1 MKKKA
6 IVNVRIIDPK
16 NNIDQLGGILINE
29 LGQIEKSG
37 PEVTKENVGD
47 IQIFNCQNKIAI
59 PGLIDSRVFVGEPGF
74 EYKENYRTLSEA
86 ALSGGVTSV
95 VTMPNT
101 NPVIDNVSTLD
112 FIKRRARDK
121 SIIKIYPLAALT
133 KNIRG
138 EEMCEFGLLNLR
150 GAYGFT
156 DGLRCVQN
164 NRVMDH
170 IFNYAKNKD
179 SLILQFIQDNELSK
193 NGVINEG
200 LVSTRLGLKG
210 IPSVAEQII
219 LDRDLRLLSEY
230 KSKYHASLI
239 STKKSLSI
247 VDHWKK
253 RGLNF
258 TTSVSINNLSLNEND
273 IGEFRTF
280 LKLSPP
286 LRSEEDRL
294 ALIEGLNNSLID
306 IIVSDHKP
314 EDEES
319 KRLTFQQAASGASG
333 IETLL
338 SLALELYH
346 NKSCSLITIIKS
358 MTSNPAKLFG
368 INAGT
373 LEKNYPADIAILD
386 IDKPWVVKKDSIKSK
401 SKNTAIEN
409 KKLQGK
415 VEKTF
420 LNGNLVFDKK

>member
-37 PEVTKENVGD
+37 PEITKENVGD

-101 NPVIDNVSTLD
+101 DPVIDNVSTLD

-133 KNIRG
+133 KNIMG

-346 NKSCSLITIIKS
+346 NKSCSLITIIRS

-386 IDKPWVVKKDSIKSK
+386 IDKFWVVKKDSIKSK

>member
-6 IVNVRIIDPK
+6 ITNVRIIDPK
-16 NNIDQLGGILINE
+16 NKVDQIGGILINE
-29 LGQIEKSG
+29 LGQIEKVG
-37 PEVTKENVGD
+37 TEITKENIGD
-47 IQIFNCQNKIAI
+47 IQIFNCQNKVAI
-59 PGLIDSRVFVGEPGF
+59 PGLIDSRVFVGEPGY

-95 VTMPNT
+95 ITMPNT

-121 SIIKIYPLAALT
+121 SIIKIYPLASLT
-133 KNIRG
+133 KNILG
-138 EEMCEFGLLNLR
+138 KEMCEFGLLKLR

-156 DGLRCVQN
+156 DGVQSVQN

-179 SLILQFIQDNELSK
+179 ALVLQFIQDNELSE

-200 LVSTRLGLKG
+200 IVSTRLGLKG
-210 IPSVAEQII
+210 ISEKAEQII

-247 VDHWKK
+247 IDYWKK
-253 RGLNF
+253 QKLDF

-286 LRSEEDRL
+286 LRTEEDRL
-294 ALIEGLNNSLID
+294 ALIDGLNNSLID

-319 KRLTFQQAASGASG
+319 KRLTFQQATSGASG
-333 IETLL
+333 IESLL

-346 NKSCSLITIIKS
+346 NKSSELTTLIRS
-358 MTSNPAKLFG
+358 MTSNPAKLFDL
-368 INAGT
+368 NAGSFD
-373 LEKNYPADIAILD
+373 KNCPADIAI
-386 IDKPWVVKKDSIKSK
+386 IDLNKPWVLKRENMKSK

-415 VEKTF
+415 VEMTF
-420 LNGNLVFDKK
+420 LNGNLVFENK

>member
-6 IVNVRIIDPK
+6 ITNARIIDPK
-16 NNIDQLGGILINE
+16 NNIDEIGGILINE
-29 LGQIEKSG
+29 FGGIEKVG
-37 PEVTKENVGD
+37 PEITKENIGD
-47 IQIFNCQNKIAI
+47 IQIFNCQNKVAI
-59 PGLIDSRVFVGEPGF
+59 PGLIDSRVFVGEPGY

-95 VTMPNT
+95 ITMPNT
-101 NPVIDNVSTLD
+101 NPIIDNVSTLD

-121 SIIKIYPLAALT
+121 SIIKIYPLASLT
-133 KNIRG
+133 KNILG
-138 EEMCEFGLLNLR
+138 KEMCEFGLLKLR

-156 DGLRCVQN
+156 DGIQSVQN

-179 SLILQFIQDNELSK
+179 ALILQFIQDNELSK

-200 LVSTRLGLKG
+200 IVSTRLGLKG
-210 IPSVAEQII
+210 ISGKAEQII

-230 KSKYHASLI
+230 RSKYHASLV

-247 VDHWKK
+247 IDYWKK
-253 RGLNF
+253 QKLKF

-286 LRSEEDRL
+286 LRTEEDRL
-294 ALIEGLNNSLID
+294 ALIDGLNNSLID

-333 IETLL
+333 IESLL

-346 NKSCSLITIIKS
+346 NKSCELTTLIRS
-358 MTSNPAKLFG
+358 MTSNPAELFNL
-368 INAGT
+368 NAGSFD
-373 LEKNYPADIAILD
+373 KNYPADIAVFDLN
-386 IDKPWVVKKDSIKSK
+386 KPWILKRENMKSN

-415 VEKTF
+415 VEMTF
-420 LNGNLVFDKK
+420 LNGNLVFENK

>member
-1 MKKKA
+1 
-6 IVNVRIIDPK
+6 
-16 NNIDQLGGILINE
+16 
-29 LGQIEKSG
+29 
-37 PEVTKENVGD
+37 
-47 IQIFNCQNKIAI
+47 
-59 PGLIDSRVFVGEPGF
+59 
-74 EYKENYRTLSEA
+74 
-86 ALSGGVTSV
+86 
-95 VTMPNT
+95 MPNT
-101 NPVIDNVSTLD
+101 DPVIDNVSTLD

-133 KNIRG
+133 KNIKG

-150 GAYGFT
+150 GAFGFT

-179 SLILQFIQDNELSK
+179 SLIVQFIQDNELSK

-253 RGLNF
+253 EGLNF

-346 NKSCSLITIIKS
+346 NKSCSLMTIIRS
-358 MTSNPAKLFG
+358 LTSNPAKLFD
-368 INAGT
+368 INAG
-373 LEKNYPADIAILD
+373 
-386 IDKPWVVKKDSIKSK
+386 SIG
-401 SKNTAIEN
+401 
-409 KKLQGK
+409 KKLSSRYC
-415 VEKTF
+415 
-420 LNGNLVFDKK
+420 NIRYR